1 MISIL
6 TKYWGNVGK
15 RTLHPLRKNGHELEL
30 GLWTPREEIA
40 FTAPPKIQSQSMSQ
54 NIHGAERC
62 TYQNVSLMKYLAKM
76 SLAKMSGPSCS
87 FNDLKTMFD
96 STKIV
101 LMLFLFNIVCR
112 IILLESTKR
121 IQTNLV
127 LFVPGQIGPF
137 WAVLKQECSFRNSI
151 NPLFK

>member
-101 LMLFLFNIVCR
+101 LMLFFQYCMQNHTIRVHQKNSNEPC
-112 IILLESTKR
+112 TFCAW
-121 IQTNLV
+121 V
-127 LFVPGQIGPF
+127 D
-137 WAVLKQECSFRNSI
+137 WAVLVSTETRVLLQK
-151 NPLFK
+151 

>member
-30 GLWTPREEIA
+30 GLRTPREEIA

-101 LMLFLFNIVCR
+101 LMLFFQYCMQNHTIRVHQKNSNEPC
-112 IILLESTKR
+112 TFCAW
-121 IQTNLV
+121 V
-127 LFVPGQIGPF
+127 D
-137 WAVLKQECSFRNSI
+137 WAVLVSTETRVLLQK
-151 NPLFK
+151 